1 MTAPDRALMFAV
13 DASTI
18 DLTEGDRLLA
28 DELRRRGVDVRPM
41 VWGAACSPSDTVVI
55 RSTWDYADRP
65 HEFRKWLDDLDATG
79 ATVVNPV
86 ALLRWNMHKGYLAEL
101 AARGVAV
108 VPTEMLVRGSTRS
121 LADVMAARRW
131 GQVVAKPAIGASARE
146 TVRADVA
153 DPAAFAV
160 ADEHVRRLVEVED
173 LLLQPFLPSIETD
186 GEVSVVVIGGEI
198 THAVA
203 KRPAVGEWR
212 VQSEYGG
219 FAERIPVTAEHER
232 AVASVLDAVEGSPAY
247 ARVDLVA
254 VDGVLLLMELELI
267 EPDLFFQLA
276 PDFAERFADL
286 LVTG

>member
-1 MTAPDRALMFAV
+1 MTAPDGAVVFAV

-18 DLTEGDRLLA
+18 DLTDGDRLLA
-28 DELRRRGVDVRPM
+28 DALRRRGVEVRPM
-41 VWGAACSPSDTVVI
+41 VWGAPCSPSDIVVI
-55 RSTWDYADRP
+55 RSTWDYAERP
-65 HEFRKWLDDLDATG
+65 DEFRAWLDVLDATG
-79 ATVVNPV
+79 ARVVNPV

-101 AARGVAV
+101 AARGVTV
-108 VPTEMLVRGSTRS
+108 VPTEMLVQGSTRS
-121 LADVMAARRW
+121 LADVMTARRW
-131 GQVVAKPAIGASARE
+131 GQVVVKPAIGASARE

-212 VQSEYGG
+212 VQSEFGG
-219 FAERIPVTAEHER
+219 SAVRVPVTVENER
-232 AVASVLDAVEGSPAY
+232 SVASVLDAVEGSPTY
-247 ARVDLVA
+247 ARVDLAA

-267 EPDLFFQLA
+267 EPDLFFPLA
-276 PDFAERFADL
+276 PESADRFAL
-286 LVTG
+286 LLSG

>member
-1 MTAPDRALMFAV
+1 MTAHDGAVVFAV

-28 DELRRRGVDVRPM
+28 DALRRRGIDVRPM
-41 VWGAACSPSDTVVI
+41 VWGAPCSPPDTVVI

-65 HEFRKWLDDLDATG
+65 DEFRAWLDVLDATG
-79 ATVVNPV
+79 ARVVNPV

-101 AARGVAV
+101 AASGVAV
-108 VPTEMLVRGSTRS
+108 VPTEMLVQGSTRS
-121 LADVMAARRW
+121 LADVMTARRW
-131 GQVVAKPAIGASARE
+131 GQVVLKPAIGASACE

-153 DPAAFAV
+153 DPAAFA
-160 ADEHVRRLVEVED
+160 AAAEPVRRLVVVED

-212 VQSEYGG
+212 VQSEFGG
-219 FAERIPVTAEHER
+219 SAVRVPVTIEHER
-232 AVASVLDAVEGSPAY
+232 AVASVLDAVEGSPTY

-254 VDGVLLLMELELI
+254 VDGELHLMELELI
-267 EPDLFFQLA
+267 EPDLFFAIAPESADRLA
-276 PDFAERFADL
+276 L
-286 LVTG
+286 HLTG